1 MLAISYCS
9 TKTVLNCSGINEV
22 LKWYFYFS
30 CVFVTL
36 EKGEGF
42 GGKYVVSPLFW
53 LPAIFTDWTL
63 SAKHGHFS
71 WSALM
76 PPSFKTVWS
85 WSLEE
90 STEICHRQSCS
101 MYVYYL
107 KVFVWYFYG
116 ICMVLTEYLYPGCCV
131 TGCASVWYW
140 QSVFVFVFVF
150 ECICICICLCLCIS
164 RAHQF
169 GIDRVFVYYLWGI
182 CVIFLTY
189 LYDIDRVFVFPGCC
203 VTECASVWYW
213 QSGRHH
219 WHPCPAIEYSPNPP
233 TLCTPAFYQHQH
245 HHCQYHLHHHHLP
258 YGFHHQLL
266 LSAIKSILTAGSF
279 HLEAQVNSYIY
290 YDLDNTK

>member
-1 MLAISYCS
+1 MKL
-9 TKTVLNCSGINEV
+9 

-30 CVFVTL
+30 CVFLTL

-63 SAKHGHFS
+63 SAKHGQFS
-71 WSALM
+71 WSAFM
-76 PPSFKTVWS
+76 PPSCKTVWS
-85 WSLEE
+85 RSLQE
-90 STEICHRQSCS
+90 STEICQRQSCS

-164 RAHQF
+164 RVLC
-169 GIDRVFVYYLWGI
+169 DRVRISMV
-182 CVIFLTY
+182 LTEWTPSLAPVSRHRILSQPSNT
-189 LYDIDRVFVFPGCC
+189 LYPCFFP
-203 VTECASVWYW
+203 AST
-213 QSGRHH
+213 
-219 WHPCPAIEYSPNPP
+219 C
-233 TLCTPAFYQHQH
+233 F
-245 HHCQYHLHHHHLP
+245 
-258 YGFHHQLL
+258 
-266 LSAIKSILTAGSF
+266 
-279 HLEAQVNSYIY
+279 
-290 YDLDNTK
+290 